1 MEAEQRT
8 PAELDLDLE
17 RYGLL
22 DEGPLDHRSAGRLVD
37 QAVDRLVPLEGL
49 EQGQGALAVPLDDR
63 AGARDG
69 GRRRP
74 GRWSRMPPPPLMSR
88 IANGNRTRFQT
99 WAAWSTA
106 TASVPRRSRG
116 RCGRG

>member
-22 DEGPLDHRSAGRLVD
+22 DEDPLEHRSAGRLVD
-37 QAVDRLVPLEGL
+37 QAVDRLVPFEGL

-63 AGARDG
+63 AGDRDG
-69 GRRRP
+69 GADAAAPADVAHGEREP
-74 GRWSRMPPPPLMSR
+74 DQVPDVGRLVDGDRLGAPQEQ
-88 IANGNRTRFQT
+88 GD
-99 WAAWSTA
+99 AAE
-106 TASVPRRSRG
+106 G
-116 RCGRG
+116 